1 MLSSS
6 GEMNGLGRHCLFLL
20 SLRLILALFLI
31 GKGFC
36 HGEVRNAVVI
46 DIDGNSLDF
55 PYIKTHSL
63 NLLTDK
69 AGCAFDIIKSGLQ
82 ESVST
87 GI

>member
-36 HGEVRNAVVI
+36 HGKVRNTIIIHI
-46 DIDGNSLDF
+46 DRNSLDF
-55 PYIKTHSL
+55 SDIKAHPF

-69 AGCAFDIIKSGLQ
+69 AGCAFDIIKS
-82 ESVST
+82 SF
-87 GI
+87 